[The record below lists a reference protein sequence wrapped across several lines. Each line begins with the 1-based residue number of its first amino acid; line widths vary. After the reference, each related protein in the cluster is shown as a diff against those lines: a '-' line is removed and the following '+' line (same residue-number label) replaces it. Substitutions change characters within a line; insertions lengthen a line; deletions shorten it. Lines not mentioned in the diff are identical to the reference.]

1 MHRDKYVYEFIVIM
15 SSLIPG
21 TEGEKQHR
29 EVGRDWPGIGRR
41 VRRVRRGGSRGG
53 GGGVREGGRSWV
65 ILLGI
70 LASRRSNLRIAPVR

>member
-21 TEGEKQHR
+21 TEGEGHR
-29 EVGRDWPGIGRR
+29 GRR
-41 VRRVRRGGSRGG
+41 NWPCRTARPGGPRQGG
-53 GGGVREGGRSWV
+53 GGDGGGGRSWV

-70 LASRRSNLRIAPVR
+70 LVSRRSNLRIAPVR

>member
-21 TEGEKQHR
+21 TEGEEHR
-29 EVGRDWPGIGRR
+29 GGTAGR
-41 VRRVRRGGSRGG
+41 RRGGWPPRVAKFGEGG
-53 GGGVREGGRSWV
+53 TAGTGGRSWV